1 MALVPDRSGTDN
13 LSQIE
18 LVFAWNFNL
27 SALQKI
33 AANAGAMS
41 LLHGMSNMKTS
52 PTRSFVHLLN
62 GARKS
67 RITVGLASITLG
79 LVGFAEAATDF
90 CQKTAQD
97 ALQGCQD
104 SAQSAQ
110 ADALGK
116 CENISYPAAR
126 TDCRTQAAADFQ
138 DALQT
143 CHDGYASRQAA
154 CQKFGPA
161 RYDPVIDPAKFVR
174 HVTNPFFPLPAGQ
187 TFVYEGHTKDGFVHN
202 DFIVTRK
209 TKVILGVTCT
219 EVHDVV
225 FLDGVLAE
233 DTLDWYAQD
242 SQGNVWYFGEN
253 TEELIDGRPSTLAG
267 TFTAGI
273 NNDKPGIV
281 MEGNSLVRDF
291 YRQEFALATAEDN
304 ALVVSLNATITVPRG
319 TFTRCLKTLE
329 TTPLEPDARENKY
342 YASGVGNVL
351 TVDLQTGSKIKLVR
365 IHPNNE

>member
-1 MALVPDRSGTDN
+1 MG
-13 LSQIE
+13 
-18 LVFAWNFNL
+18 
-27 SALQKI
+27 
-33 AANAGAMS
+33 
-41 LLHGMSNMKTS
+41 MKTIPS
-52 PTRSFVHLLN
+52 RSLFGHLLN
-62 GARKS
+62 ITKRARVVIS
-67 RITVGLASITLG
+67 AAIISIGLIGSGKAAS
-79 LVGFAEAATDF
+79 DF
-90 CQKTAQD
+90 CQNTAQAALD
-97 ALQGCQD
+97 ACQD
-104 SAQSAQ
+104 AAESAHTV
-110 ADALGK
+110 ALGK
-116 CENISYPAAR
+116 CSNISDPSAR
-126 TDCRTQAAADFQ
+126 NDCRNQAAADFQ

-143 CHDGYASRQAA
+143 CRDGFTSRQAA

-161 RYDPVIDPAKFVR
+161 RYDPVIDRANFVR
-174 HVTNPFFPLPAGQ
+174 HVTNPFFPLPPGQ
-187 TFVYEGHTKDGFVHN
+187 TFVYEGQTPDGFTHD
-202 DFIVTRK
+202 DFIVTHK

-225 FLDGVLAE
+225 YLDGKLAE
-233 DTLDWYAQD
+233 DTLDWFAQD
-242 SQGNVWYFGEN
+242 KQGNVWYFGEN

-281 MEGNSLVRDF
+281 MEGNSLVGDF

-304 ALVVSLNATITVPRG
+304 ALVVSLNATVTVPRG
-319 TFTRCLKTLE
+319 TFTHCLKTLE

>member
-1 MALVPDRSGTDN
+1 
-13 LSQIE
+13 
-18 LVFAWNFNL
+18 
-27 SALQKI
+27 
-33 AANAGAMS
+33 
-41 LLHGMSNMKTS
+41 MKTIPS
-52 PTRSFVHLLN
+52 RSLFGHLLN
-62 GARKS
+62 ITKRARVVIS
-67 RITVGLASITLG
+67 AAIISIGLIGSGKAAS
-79 LVGFAEAATDF
+79 DF
-90 CQKTAQD
+90 CQNTAQAALD
-97 ALQGCQD
+97 ACQD
-104 SAQSAQ
+104 AAESAHTV
-110 ADALGK
+110 ALGK
-116 CENISYPAAR
+116 CLNISDPSAR
-126 TDCRTQAAADFQ
+126 NDCRNQAAADFQ

-143 CHDGYASRQAA
+143 CRDGFTSRQAA

-161 RYDPVIDPAKFVR
+161 RYDPVIDRANFVR
-174 HVTNPFFPLPAGQ
+174 HVTNPFFPLPPGQ
-187 TFVYEGHTKDGFVHN
+187 TFVYEGQTPDGFTHD
-202 DFIVTRK
+202 DFIVTHK

-225 FLDGVLAE
+225 YLDGKLAE
-233 DTLDWYAQD
+233 DTLDWFAQD
-242 SQGNVWYFGEN
+242 KQGNVWYFGEN

-281 MEGNSLVRDF
+281 MEGNSLVGDF

-304 ALVVSLNATITVPRG
+304 ALVVSLNATVTVPRG
-319 TFTRCLKTLE
+319 TFTHCLKTLE